1 LCTTLLGSFA
11 FKAIPIETNKK
22 IFVFFVTWYFENNS
36 LGCFQRV
43 HRGWEFRLLR
53 RLQTRFLITGGV
65 ANNISWDKKN
75 CMTGRTGNSFDLSF
89 NI

>member
-1 LCTTLLGSFA
+1 
-11 FKAIPIETNKK
+11 
-22 IFVFFVTWYFENNS
+22 
-36 LGCFQRV
+36 V

-65 ANNISWDKKN
+65 TNNISLDKKN
-75 CMTGRTGNSFDLSF
+75 CMTGRTANSFDLSF